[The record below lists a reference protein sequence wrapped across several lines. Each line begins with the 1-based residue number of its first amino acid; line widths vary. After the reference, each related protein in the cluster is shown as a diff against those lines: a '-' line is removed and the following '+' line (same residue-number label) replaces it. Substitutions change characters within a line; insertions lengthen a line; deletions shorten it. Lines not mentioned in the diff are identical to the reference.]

1 MQRIVQGSAVGALAT
16 VLFGDIS
23 AVTANIPMVMLDM
36 KYSRD
41 AEREAD
47 DYAIAM
53 LKENGIDLSNLI
65 MTFAKLEKQTGNS
78 APYLSSHPPASERA
92 ERIRKAQ

>member
-1 MQRIVQGSAVGALAT
+1 M
-16 VLFGDIS
+16 VLFGDVSSI
-23 AVTANIPMVMLDM
+23 VTAIPTTMLDM

-53 LKENGIDLSNLI
+53 MKANGIGMDGLKL
-65 MTFAKLEKQTGNS
+65 TFEKLGKKSGEMN
-78 APYLSSHPPASERA
+78 AYLSSHPPAKERMDRVKQA
-92 ERIRKAQ
+92 E